1 MAGGVTKVTKY
12 ETFLNEKLRPDL
24 KACLEDRDKIYSE
37 IAEFSSLK
45 KSIEA
50 LESADLP
57 AEQSLKTKVDL
68 GQNFYVKARVKNHKK
83 VFVDIGFGMF
93 LEMSYAEA
101 LEFIEKK
108 NDILDK
114 EPFVECQDC
123 GRKLHQI
130 CVLHNES
137 IWRSG

>member
-1 MAGGVTKVTKY
+1 MT
-12 ETFLNEKLRPDL
+12 
-24 KACLEDRDKIYSE
+24 
-37 IAEFSSLK
+37 
-45 KSIEA
+45 SI
-50 LESADLP
+50 SGWP
-57 AEQSLKTKVDL
+57 SWGKRWPKC
-68 GQNFYVKARVKNHKK
+68 
-83 VFVDIGFGMF
+83 I
-93 LEMSYAEA
+93 
-101 LEFIEKK
+101 FIEKK